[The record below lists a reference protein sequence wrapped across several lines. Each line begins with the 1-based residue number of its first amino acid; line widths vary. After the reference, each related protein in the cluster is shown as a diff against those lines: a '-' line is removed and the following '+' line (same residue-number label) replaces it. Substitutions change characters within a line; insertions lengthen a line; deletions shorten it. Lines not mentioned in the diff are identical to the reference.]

1 MHRAHCL
8 AFCLAPALI
17 AAAPALA
24 ADPPFAR
31 TEERAA
37 CAASDALRR
46 PFFGDTHVHTA
57 FSLDANLGGT
67 RNTPRDAY
75 RFARGEEVGLQPYD
89 ASGKPLRSARL
100 GRPLDWTVVSDHSET
115 LAEVRICSQEALP
128 GHDSDMCWI
137 YNNPNVR
144 ALATPLFLIRLVPG
158 RERFHQ
164 MCGENDRDC
173 ITQQGVVWREIQ
185 AAAEEAYDRSAACK
199 FSSFVGYEWTGTIG
213 AGGNLH
219 HNVVFRNEK
228 VPALPISFID
238 KGSPMELWQELQ
250 KQCVDG
256 LPGCD
261 AVTIPHN
268 SNLSGPGYMFE
279 SARNSR
285 PDQVGSPI
293 DAEEARWRQRWTPL
307 IEVAQH
313 KGDSECMLGGET
325 TDEACG
331 FEKLPYNSF
340 SGVGRF
346 RGLQPASELQP
357 TQRAMVREALKKGL
371 ATEQSTGVNP
381 MKYGLIGSTD
391 THLGTPGLTE
401 ESTPKGHGGAGVMGQ
416 TVGFPDDLEFNP
428 GGLAV
433 LWAEEN
439 SRDSLFTAMQ
449 RREAYGTSGTR
460 PIVRF
465 FGGWNYG
472 AELCSDPQLV
482 AKGYQGGVPMGGDL
496 AARPRGARAPTFVVS
511 ALQDAGSA
519 EKPGTP
525 LQRVQIVKGW
535 VDAKGAVHERVAD
548 VAGGDN
554 GASVDLATCKP
565 QGTGH
570 KQLCAAWS
578 DPAFDPKQRAFY
590 YARVLENPTCRW
602 SQHVCVANKVN
613 CSDPSTVPAGLA
625 ACCSGELKPT
635 VQERAWTSPIWYAP
649 AR

>member
-1 MHRAHCL
+1 MRLSSRFACCSLL
-8 AFCLAPALI
+8 ALLAAP
-17 AAAPALA
+17 PALA
-24 ADPPFAR
+24 DTPFKR

-75 RFARGEEVGLQPYD
+75 RFARGEKVGLQPYD
-89 ASGKPLRSARL
+89 ASGQAQRSARL
-100 GRPLDWTVVSDHSET
+100 RRPLDWTVVSDHAET
-115 LAEVRICSQEALP
+115 LAEVRICTQEGLP

-137 YNNPNVR
+137 YNNPQLR
-144 ALATPLFLIRLVPG
+144 ALATPMFLIRLVPG

-164 MCGENDRDC
+164 MCGEGDRDC
-173 ITQQGVVWREIQ
+173 IAQQGVVWREIQ

-219 HNVVFRNEK
+219 HNVVFRNDK

-238 KGSPMELWQELQ
+238 QASPMLLWRALQ
-250 KQCVDG
+250 KECVEG
-256 LPGCD
+256 TPGCD

-279 SARNSR
+279 SARNTG
-285 PDQVGSPI
+285 PDGVGTAI

-313 KGDSECMLGGET
+313 KGDSECLLGGET

-331 FEKLPYNSF
+331 FEKLGYNSF

-346 RGLQPASELQP
+346 RGLQPASDLAP

-371 ATEQSTGVNP
+371 ATERATGVNP

-391 THLGTPGLTE
+391 THLGTPGMTDE
-401 ESTPKGHGGAGVMGQ
+401 DTPRGHGGAGVMGQ
-416 TVGFPDDLEFNP
+416 VVGLPDDPEFNP

-472 AELCSDPQLV
+472 AELCSDARLV

-496 AARPRGARAPTFVVS
+496 AAKPRAAKAPTFVVS
-511 ALQDAGSA
+511 ALQDAGA
-519 EKPGTP
+519 PERAGTP

-535 VDAKGAVHERVAD
+535 VDTAGAVHERVVD
-548 VAGGDN
+548 VAGGPND
-554 GASVDLATCKP
+554 ASVDLATCEP
-565 QGTGH
+565 RGAGH
-570 KQLCAAWS
+570 KQLCSVWS
-578 DPAFDPKQRAFY
+578 DPNFDAKQRAFY

-602 SQHVCVANKVN
+602 SQHVCVANQVD
-613 CSDPSTVPAGLA
+613 CSDPSRVPPGLA
-625 ACCSGELKPT
+625 ACCSAQHQPT
-635 VQERAWTSPIWYAP
+635 VQERAWTSPIWYSP
-649 AR
+649 KK